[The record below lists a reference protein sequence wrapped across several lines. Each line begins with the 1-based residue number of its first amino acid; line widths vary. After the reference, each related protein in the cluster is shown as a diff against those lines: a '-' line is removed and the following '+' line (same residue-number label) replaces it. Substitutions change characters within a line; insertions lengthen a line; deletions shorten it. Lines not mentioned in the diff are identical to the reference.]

1 MIATLD
7 KCNVQDDDVSYTCDG
22 PKSLCDKLM
31 KQMNGYS
38 TDYLYSSLPEKKD
51 QDDSDQDDYE
61 DDCLTIIPVST
72 YTKLSSFLSLHP
84 VTNPVSTQL
93 PSSNITRQRN
103 EMTNNNEV
111 TSAIETVENFRSSSS
126 HRSTIEFV
134 TSTDLNVQVSNR
146 SNETSI
152 NLPSNPMVSPVP
164 AAPGISQINRS
175 NKNTSTNQKTHRKQ
189 APVPLLSSSSSNNI
203 SPSERLANIEEVLDN
218 LSICVNTLGEDVA
231 SIILQLNSFSKM
243 IKIIQNH
250 VMPSN
255 PVNLVSTSPS
265 LRNST
270 ILSPSSTIPSNQ
282 IAIFKD
288 TNLMHFKHDLTSIR
302 SFLRKMTMGVY
313 KRGEILS
320 NKHFDDQDDR
330 YVAIETMSTLRPSL
344 KEARTQLTKDVRY
357 LKVMKP
363 KATDADSNEN
373 HRNDTTDL
381 DDQAIQLLDERRCL
395 YDE

>member
-1 MIATLD
+1 
-7 KCNVQDDDVSYTCDG
+7 
-22 PKSLCDKLM
+22 
-31 KQMNGYS
+31 
-38 TDYLYSSLPEKKD
+38 
-51 QDDSDQDDYE
+51 
-61 DDCLTIIPVST
+61 
-72 YTKLSSFLSLHP
+72 
-84 VTNPVSTQL
+84 
-93 PSSNITRQRN
+93 
-103 EMTNNNEV
+103 
-111 TSAIETVENFRSSSS
+111 
-126 HRSTIEFV
+126 
-134 TSTDLNVQVSNR
+134 
-146 SNETSI
+146 
-152 NLPSNPMVSPVP
+152 
-164 AAPGISQINRS
+164 
-175 NKNTSTNQKTHRKQ
+175 
-189 APVPLLSSSSSNNI
+189 
-203 SPSERLANIEEVLDN
+203 
-218 LSICVNTLGEDVA
+218 
-231 SIILQLNSFSKM
+231 
-243 IKIIQNH
+243 
-250 VMPSN
+250 
-255 PVNLVSTSPS
+255 
-265 LRNST
+265 RNST